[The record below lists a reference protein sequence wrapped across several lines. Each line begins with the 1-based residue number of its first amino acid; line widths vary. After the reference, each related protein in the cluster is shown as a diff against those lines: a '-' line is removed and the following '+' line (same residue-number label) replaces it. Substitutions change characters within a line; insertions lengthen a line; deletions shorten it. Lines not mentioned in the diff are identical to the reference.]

1 MRICIDGR
9 GLQGNR
15 TGAGKT
21 LDHLLRRLRA
31 DFPRHEYLLC
41 APADSIASRLPRQL
55 LWEQVL
61 FPLRALHLGADVL
74 HVPCGTSAPILG
86 GGVKVVMTINDLAP
100 TRHPELL
107 PGARSRWYWGRWV
120 PLTAR
125 RAHAILVPSVATRR
139 DLVDLAGI
147 PNARVH
153 VIPWAVPLDLDG
165 TAHLAEQAS
174 VRTIYGLP
182 DVYVLYVGTIDR
194 RKDYPTL
201 LRALERLNP
210 AISLAVAGT
219 VIAGRTDFHETV
231 RRLGLERRVKVLG
244 YVPDDDL
251 PALYRDAAVFVYP
264 SFYEG
269 FGLPVLEAMACG
281 TPVVTY
287 RTTSLPEVAGA
298 AACLLDPPVTP
309 EALAAEIRA
318 VIENPGLRRD
328 LRARGLAQARR
339 FDWRTTARLTM
350 DVYESVCR

>member
-9 GLQGNR
+9 SLQGNL
-15 TGAGKT
+15 TGAGKA

-31 DFPRHEYLLC
+31 DFPGHEYLLC
-41 APADSIASRLPRQL
+41 APSDSIASRLPRQL
-55 LWEQVL
+55 LWEQVRL
-61 FPLRALHLGADVL
+61 PLRACHLGADVL
-74 HVPCGTSAPILG
+74 HVPGGTSAPILG
-86 GGVKVVMTINDLAP
+86 GVKIVMTVYDLAP
-100 TRHPELL
+100 TRYPELL

-120 PLTAR
+120 PFTAR
-125 RAHAILVPSVATRR
+125 WAHAILVPSAATRR
-139 DLVDLAGI
+139 DLVALAGI
-147 PNARVH
+147 PEARIH
-153 VIPWAVPLDLDG
+153 VIPLAVPLDLDG
-165 TAHLAEQAS
+165 TAHLAEHAP
-174 VRTIYGLP
+174 VRAMYGLP

-201 LRALERLNP
+201 LRALQRLDP
-210 AISLAVAGT
+210 AIFLAVAGT
-219 VIAGRTDFHETV
+219 VIAGRTDFPETV

-251 PALYRDAAVFVYP
+251 PALYRGASVFVYP

-287 RTTSLPEVAGA
+287 RTTSLPEVAGDA
-298 AACLLDPPVTP
+298 ARLLDPPVTP

-318 VIENPGLRRD
+318 VIENEGLQHD
-328 LRARGLAQARR
+328 LRTRGLAQARR

-350 DVYESVCR
+350 EVYESVCR